1 MYPRYILYIVTF
13 FCFSSFTLK
22 QDTLQDPVQNTL
34 VTPLDLV
41 EIEDEPQEDSCD
53 LEEVQLEIVK
63 EEAQISYYHDKFNG
77 KFTASGEVFDNQMYT
92 AAHKTLPFGT
102 KIKVTNLHN
111 QQSVVLTVTD
121 RGPFTKGRELDISKK
136 AFLELTNSTKR
147 GILNVKIEKM
157 LENEG

>member
-1 MYPRYILYIVTF
+1 MYPRYILYIVGF
-13 FCFSSFTLK
+13 FCLSSFTLK
-22 QDTLQDPVQNTL
+22 QDSLQDPLQTTL
-34 VTPLDLV
+34 VSSADLV
-41 EIEDEPQEDSCD
+41 E
-53 LEEVQLEIVK
+53 LEEENLEEPCDSEEIPLELVK

-77 KFTASGEVFDNQMYT
+77 RFTASGEVFDNQMYT

-157 LENEG
+157 LDNEG

>member
-1 MYPRYILYIVTF
+1 MYPRYILYIVAF
-13 FCFSSFTLK
+13 FCLSSFTLK
-22 QDTLQDPVQNTL
+22 RDSLQDPLLSATVSS
-34 VTPLDLV
+34 VDLV
-41 EIEDEPQEDSCD
+41 E
-53 LEEVQLEIVK
+53 LEEEYSEEPCDSEEIQLEIVK

-77 KFTASGEVFDNQMYT
+77 RFTASGEVFDNQMYT

-111 QQSVVLTVTD
+111 QQSVILTVTD

-157 LENEG
+157 LDNEG

>member
-1 MYPRYILYIVTF
+1 MYPRYILYIVAF
-13 FCFSSFTLK
+13 FCLSSFTLK
-22 QDTLQDPVQNTL
+22 QDSVQDPLQTTL
-34 VTPLDLV
+34 VSSMDLL
-41 EIEDEPQEDSCD
+41 E
-53 LEEVQLEIVK
+53 LEEDALEDFCDSEELELEIVK

-77 KFTASGEVFDNQMYT
+77 RFTASGEVFDNQMYT

-102 KIKVTNLHN
+102 KIKVTNLYN

-147 GILNVKIEKM
+147 GILNVKIEK
-157 LENEG
+157 LLDNEG